1 MSHSERSSIIYDAA
15 RLCW

>member
-1 MSHSERSSIIYDAA
+1 MSHSERSSIIYAA